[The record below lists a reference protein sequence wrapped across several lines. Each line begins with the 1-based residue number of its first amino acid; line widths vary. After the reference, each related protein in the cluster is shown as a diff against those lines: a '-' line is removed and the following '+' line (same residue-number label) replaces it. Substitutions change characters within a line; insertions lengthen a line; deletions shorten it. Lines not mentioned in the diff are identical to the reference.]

1 MQRPEFSMKNSL
13 LPVAATSLLA
23 LSLQAAA
30 QNIDLNLQSD
40 SAAPDPDPILIPLD
54 PAIPVDIDP
63 ATGDITATAEAGFIC
78 GGGCQVSL
86 DPADDAFFT
95 VNGGSSAT
103 VPENGSVTFN
113 WQARGAWNCTGTLQD
128 STGATV
134 TSTVWPGSGKLP
146 FGPQTV
152 TLTNLLPDVY
162 TAGLTCTNSGETVA
176 ATPVTIE
183 VESSGLEIPTE
194 CQGRQPAASPSAV
207 CDAANESI
215 NCFSYANV
223 FGGFPGSQN
232 SIEYIQQRGTYHAM
246 EFDTTGTTSEEGSW
260 IFETPQ
266 GFFADGTGRKIMTIS
281 RCPGDFDQ
289 DLITAEMGANCYS
302 QISGFDNLRWKLA
315 GTAGSGR
322 CVLQEGETYWL
333 NIIYTTDPEGTDHA
347 SLEWECQSDSAAQ
360 NCGNLMAPN

>member
-1 MQRPEFSMKNSL
+1 MKNSL

-54 PAIPVDIDP
+54 PAIPVGIDP

-134 TSTVWPGSGKLP
+134 TSTAWPGSGKLP

-162 TAGLTCTNSGETVA
+162 TAGLNCANSGEVAA

-183 VESSGLEIPTE
+183 VISSGLEIPAQ
-194 CQGRQPAASPSAV
+194 CQGRQPGGSAPSSVCNASNQSA
-207 CDAANESI
+207 
-215 NCFSYANV
+215 NCYSYANA
-223 FGGFPGSQN
+223 FGPFPGSQN
-232 SIEYIQQRGTYHAM
+232 SIEYIQFRDTYHAM
-246 EFDTTGTTSEEGSW
+246 EIDTTGLTDPSGSYTW
-260 IFETPQ
+260 EVPQ
-266 GFFADGTGRKIMTIS
+266 GFFSEGTGRKIMTIS
-281 RCPGDFDQ
+281 RCPGDFDRAA
-289 DLITAEMGANCYS
+289 ITAEMGEDCYT
-302 QISGFDNLRWKLA
+302 QIGGLDNLRWKLE
-315 GTAGSGR
+315 GTSGANR
-322 CVLQEGETYWL
+322 CVLSEGETYWL
-333 NIIYTTDPEGTDHA
+333 NIIYTDDPEGTDPA
-347 SLEWECQSDSAAQ
+347 NLTWECSSNSSAQ
-360 NCGNLMAPN
+360 NCGNLLSPN